1 MSVIR
6 QLKNLLNRNDKI
18 FLLFLAFFSVFISL
32 IETIG
37 ISAIM
42 PFISIA
48 TDFNIIQ
55 TNKYYQWVYNFVSFN
70 SQVGFIIAFGF
81 ILVVFYLIRGALNM
95 LFFYLMARFSMG
107 RYHIYATKL
116 FNQYMNFY
124 YQDFVTKNTS
134 TLTKNIITEVSMLA
148 NLISATLFILSEVFV
163 IIFLYS
169 LMLYVHWKITLL
181 FTLILIIKAIFLT
194 KTVSK
199 KIKSIGK
206 IRAEVQKKLYEVLN
220 SSFGNFKLIKLQ
232 KNHGIKEK
240 FAKQSLAL
248 TRVNI
253 INSTLANLPRLF
265 LETMGFS
272 LIILL
277 LVYFIWQTGG
287 NISFILP
294 VVSLFVLALYRLLPS
309 VNRIM
314 TGYNQVLYYRQS
326 LNIVSSDLAINTEK
340 FGNEKI
346 NFNNCIELKN
356 VNFSYKKNK
365 PILKSIS
372 LVINKGDKV
381 AFKGES
387 GAGKSTL
394 VDLIIGL
401 YMPQNGDIKID
412 RVKLTK
418 NNLKDWRNKIGYI
431 PQHIYLFD
439 GTVKDNVCFNREYDE
454 QKVIKA
460 LKQANIYNFLQ
471 TKDGLNTLVGEG
483 GIQLSGGQKQRIAI
497 ARALYGNPEILVLD
511 EATSALDNE
520 TEQRIMDEIYKIA
533 KDKTLIIIA
542 HRLTTIKDC
551 DKVYKVCNEG
561 IRQTFNNS

>member
-18 FLLFLAFFSVFISL
+18 FLLFLVFFSVFISL

-55 TNKYYQWVYNFVSFN
+55 TNKYYQWAYNFVNFN

-134 TLTKNIITEVSMLA
+134 TLTKNIITEVSLLA
-148 NLISATLFILSEVFV
+148 NLISATLLILSEVFV

-232 KNHGIKEK
+232 KNHGIKER
-240 FAKQSLAL
+240 FAKQSFALAK
-248 TRVNI
+248 VNI
-253 INSTLANLPRLF
+253 INSTLANFPRLF

-277 LVYFIWQTGG
+277 LIYFVWQTGG

-365 PILKSIS
+365 PILKNIS

-412 RVKLTK
+412 RIKLTK

-497 ARALYGNPEILVLD
+497 ARALYSNPEILVLD

-551 DKVYKVCNEG
+551 DKIYLIKNGVIGV
-561 IRQTFNNS
+561 

>member
-55 TNKYYQWVYNFVSFN
+55 TNKYYQWAYNFVNFN

-232 KNHGIKEK
+232 KNHGIKER

-365 PILKSIS
+365 PILKNIS

-401 YMPQNGDIKID
+401 YMPQSGDIKID
-412 RVKLTK
+412 GVELTK

-454 QKVIKA
+454 QKVINV

-471 TKDGLNTLVGEG
+471 TKDGLKTLVGEG

-497 ARALYGNPEILVLD
+497 ARALYGNPEVLVLD

-533 KDKTLIIIA
+533 KDKTLIVIA
-542 HRLTTIKDC
+542 HRLTTIKGC
-551 DKVYKVCNEG
+551 DKIYLIKNGVIDV
-561 IRQTFNNS
+561 